1 MTVLHK
7 ALEGKLKVPDFSA
20 FQQIF
25 KEVFEIVEENTSG
38 KNADYIPQLAA
49 VDPDQFA
56 ISVTT
61 IDGQQ
66 LSIGDTDTKF

>member
-1 MTVLHK
+1 VLHK
-7 ALEGKLKVPDFSA
+7 ALEGKLKVRDFSA